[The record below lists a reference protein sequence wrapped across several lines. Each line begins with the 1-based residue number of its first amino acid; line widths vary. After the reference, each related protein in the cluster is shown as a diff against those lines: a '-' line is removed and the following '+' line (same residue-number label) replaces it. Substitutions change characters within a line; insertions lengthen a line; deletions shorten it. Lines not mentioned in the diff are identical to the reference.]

1 MNIDKMK
8 NQHVEILEKI
18 SFLRTLSH
26 AGVSSNAQE
35 IATAIVSMSAIIKT
49 HLFAEDQFLY
59 PHIEQDGNS
68 MLRQVSSK
76 FQREMTDIVSE
87 YEVFSRRWN
96 IASKLKG
103 NDEAFRRDANNV
115 LRKVYERMQKE
126 NKDFYPLVE
135 RM

>member
-1 MNIDKMK
+1 
-8 NQHVEILEKI
+8 
-18 SFLRTLSH
+18 
-26 AGVSSNAQE
+26 
-35 IATAIVSMSAIIKT
+35 MSAIIKT
-49 HLFAEDQFLY
+49 HLSAEDQFLY
-59 PHIEQDGNS
+59 PHIEHDGS
-68 MLRQVSSK
+68 STLRQVSSK

-96 IASKLKG
+96 IASKLVG
-103 NDEAFRRDANNV
+103 NDAAFRCDANNV

>member
-1 MNIDKMK
+1 MK
-8 NQHVEILEKI
+8 DQHVEILEKI

-49 HLFAEDQFLY
+49 HLSAEDQFLY

-115 LRKVYERMQKE
+115 LRKLYERMQKE

>member
-18 SFLRTLSH
+18 SFLRKLSQ

-49 HLFAEDQFLY
+49 HLSAEDQFLY

-68 MLRQVSSK
+68 ALRQVSSK
-76 FQREMTDIVSE
+76 FQREMTDIVSD
-87 YEVFSRRWN
+87 YDVFSRRWN
-96 IASKLKG
+96 IASKLIG
-103 NDEAFRRDANNV
+103 NDEAFRRDANTV
-115 LRKVYERMQKE
+115 LRKVFERMQKE

>member
-18 SFLRTLSH
+18 SFLRKLSQ

-35 IATAIVSMSAIIKT
+35 IATVIVSMSAIIKT
-49 HLFAEDQFLY
+49 HLSAEDQFLY

-68 MLRQVSSK
+68 ALRQVSSK
-76 FQREMTDIVSE
+76 FQREMTDIVSD
-87 YEVFSRRWN
+87 YDVFSRRWN
-96 IASKLKG
+96 IASKLIG
-103 NDEAFRRDANNV
+103 NDEAFRRDANTV
-115 LRKVYERMQKE
+115 LRKVFERMQKE

>member
-49 HLFAEDQFLY
+49 HLSAEDQFLY

>member
-18 SFLRTLSH
+18 SFLRKLSQ

-49 HLFAEDQFLY
+49 HLSAEDQFLY

-68 MLRQVSSK
+68 TFRQVSSK
-76 FQREMTDIVSE
+76 FQREMTDIVSD
-87 YEVFSRRWN
+87 YDVFSRRWN
-96 IASKLKG
+96 IASKLIG
-103 NDEAFRRDANNV
+103 NDEAFRRDANTV
-115 LRKVYERMQKE
+115 LRKVFERMQKE

>member
-1 MNIDKMK
+1 MLKFWKNIISTY
-8 NQHVEILEKI
+8 VEPCRRII
-18 SFLRTLSH
+18 
-26 AGVSSNAQE
+26 QCPE

-68 MLRQVSSK
+68 TLRQVSSK

-115 LRKVYERMQKE
+115 LRKVYERMQKR
-126 NKDFYPLVE
+126 K
-135 RM
+135 

>member
-18 SFLRTLSH
+18 SFLRKLSQ

-49 HLFAEDQFLY
+49 HLSAENQFLY

-68 MLRQVSSK
+68 TLRQISST
-76 FQREMTDIVSE
+76 FQREMTDIVSD
-87 YEVFSRRWN
+87 YDVFSRRWN
-96 IASKLKG
+96 IASKLIG
-103 NDEAFRRDANNV
+103 NDEAFRRDANTV
-115 LRKVYERMQKE
+115 LRKVFERMQKE

>member
-8 NQHVEILEKI
+8 NQHVEIFEKI
-18 SFLRTLSH
+18 SFLRKLSQ

-35 IATAIVSMSAIIKT
+35 IAIVIVSMSAIIKT
-49 HLFAEDQFLY
+49 HLSAEDQFLY

-68 MLRQVSSK
+68 ALRQVSSK
-76 FQREMTDIVSE
+76 FQREMTDIVSD
-87 YEVFSRRWN
+87 YDVFSRRWN
-96 IASKLKG
+96 IASKLIG
-103 NDEAFRRDANNV
+103 NDEAFRRDANTV
-115 LRKVYERMQKE
+115 LRKVFERMQKE

>member
-59 PHIEQDGNS
+59 PHIEQDRNS
-68 MLRQVSSK
+68 TLRQVSSK

>member
-35 IATAIVSMSAIIKT
+35 IVTAIVSMSAIIKT

-59 PHIEQDGNS
+59 PHIELDGNS
-68 MLRQVSSK
+68 TLRQVSSK

>member
-18 SFLRTLSH
+18 SFLRKLSQ

-49 HLFAEDQFLY
+49 HLSAEDQFLY

-68 MLRQVSSK
+68 ALRQVSST
-76 FQREMTDIVSE
+76 FQREMTDIVSD
-87 YEVFSRRWN
+87 YDVFSRRWN
-96 IASKLKG
+96 IASKLIG
-103 NDEAFRRDANNV
+103 NDEAFRRDANTV
-115 LRKVYERMQKE
+115 LRKVFERMQKE

>member
-18 SFLRTLSH
+18 SFLRKLSQ

-35 IATAIVSMSAIIKT
+35 IAIVIVSMSAIIKT
-49 HLFAEDQFLY
+49 HLSAEDQFLY

-68 MLRQVSSK
+68 TLRQVSSK
-76 FQREMTDIVSE
+76 FKREMTDIVSE

-96 IASKLKG
+96 IASKLIG
-103 NDEAFRRDANNV
+103 NDEAFRRDANTV
-115 LRKVYERMQKE
+115 LRKVFERMQKE

>member
-8 NQHVEILEKI
+8 NQHVEIFEKI
-18 SFLRTLSH
+18 SFLRKLSQ

-49 HLFAEDQFLY
+49 HLSAEDQFLY

-68 MLRQVSSK
+68 TLRQVSST
-76 FQREMTDIVSE
+76 FQREMTDIVSD
-87 YEVFSRRWN
+87 YDVFSRRWN
-96 IASKLKG
+96 IASKLIG
-103 NDEAFRRDANNV
+103 NDKAFRRDANTV
-115 LRKVYERMQKE
+115 LRKVFERMQKE

>member
-1 MNIDKMK
+1 
-8 NQHVEILEKI
+8 
-18 SFLRTLSH
+18 
-26 AGVSSNAQE
+26 
-35 IATAIVSMSAIIKT
+35 
-49 HLFAEDQFLY
+49 
-59 PHIEQDGNS
+59 
-68 MLRQVSSK
+68 
-76 FQREMTDIVSE
+76 MTDIVSE

>member
-8 NQHVEILEKI
+8 SQHVEIIEKI
-18 SFLRTLSH
+18 SFLRKLSQ

-49 HLFAEDQFLY
+49 HLSAEDQFLY

-68 MLRQVSSK
+68 KLRQVSSK
-76 FQREMTDIVSE
+76 FQREMTDIVSD
-87 YEVFSRRWN
+87 YDVFSRRWN
-96 IASKLKG
+96 IASKLIG
-103 NDEAFRRDANNV
+103 NDEAFRRDANTV
-115 LRKVYERMQKE
+115 LRKVFERMQKE

>member
-8 NQHVEILEKI
+8 DQHVEILEKI

-49 HLFAEDQFLY
+49 HLSAEDQFLY

-115 LRKVYERMQKE
+115 LRKLYERMQKE

>member
-8 NQHVEILEKI
+8 SQHVDILEKI
-18 SFLRTLSH
+18 SFLRKLSL
-26 AGVSSNAQE
+26 AGVSANAQE

-49 HLFAEDQFLY
+49 HLSAEDQFLY
-59 PHIEQDGNS
+59 PHIEQDGNNA
-68 MLRQVSSK
+68 LRQVSTQFK
-76 FQREMTDIVSE
+76 REMADIVSE

-96 IASKLKG
+96 IASKLMG
-103 NDEAFRRDANNV
+103 NDDAFRRDANIV
-115 LRKVYERMQKE
+115 LRKVYERMQRE

>member
-18 SFLRTLSH
+18 SFLRKLSQ

-49 HLFAEDQFLY
+49 HLSAEDQFLY
-59 PHIEQDGNS
+59 PRIEQDGNS
-68 MLRQVSSK
+68 TLRQVSST
-76 FQREMTDIVSE
+76 FQREMTDIVSD
-87 YEVFSRRWN
+87 YDVFSRRWN
-96 IASKLKG
+96 IASKLIG
-103 NDEAFRRDANNV
+103 NDEAFRRDANTV
-115 LRKVYERMQKE
+115 LRKVFERMQKE

>member
-8 NQHVEILEKI
+8 SQHVEILEKI
-18 SFLRTLSH
+18 SFLRKLSQ

-49 HLFAEDQFLY
+49 HLSAEDQFLY

-68 MLRQVSSK
+68 KLRQVSSK
-76 FQREMTDIVSE
+76 FQREMTDIVSD
-87 YEVFSRRWN
+87 YDVFSRRWN
-96 IASKLKG
+96 IASKLIG
-103 NDEAFRRDANNV
+103 NDEAFRRDANTV
-115 LRKVYERMQKE
+115 LRKVFERMQKE

>member
-8 NQHVEILEKI
+8 SQHVEILEKI
-18 SFLRTLSH
+18 SFLRKLSQ

-35 IATAIVSMSAIIKT
+35 ISTAIVSMSAIIKT
-49 HLFAEDQFLY
+49 HLSAEDQFLY

-68 MLRQVSSK
+68 KLRQVSSK
-76 FQREMTDIVSE
+76 FQREMTDIVSD
-87 YEVFSRRWN
+87 YDVFSRRWN
-96 IASKLKG
+96 IASKLIG
-103 NDEAFRRDANNV
+103 NDEAFRRDANTV
-115 LRKVYERMQKE
+115 LRKVFERMQKE